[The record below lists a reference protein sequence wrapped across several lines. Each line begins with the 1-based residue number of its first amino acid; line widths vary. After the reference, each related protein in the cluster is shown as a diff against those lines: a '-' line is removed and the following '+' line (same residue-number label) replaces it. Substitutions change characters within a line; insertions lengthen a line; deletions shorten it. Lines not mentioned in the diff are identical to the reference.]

1 MAELSK
7 INSIIRNLPKVLE
20 SLASPDPEA
29 RARAWD
35 DVKFLVDTG
44 NVRYLLPHRGYLR
57 SLLWHRLQGVRDDA
71 WSNLELMKSLGV
83 EGIERTLTANKDTIK
98 WSAWRNYRNLL
109 SLGIISFDTLRE
121 VRISY
126 WRLLKSRWA
135 TVRKKSWRL
144 FVDLVKDGVFT
155 AEDRERYK
163 DFLRAR
169 KASVRI
175 LAWEKAKELA
185 DLGFI
190 SLEELRELK
199 DYLLEL
205 TRFESS
211 VSRRAKRVAK
221 ALGFL

>member
-1 MAELSK
+1 MAELGK
-7 INSIIRNLPKVLE
+7 IKTIIRNLPKVLE

-35 DVKFLVDTG
+35 DIKLLVDTG

-71 WSNLELMKSLGV
+71 WSNLELMKSVGV
-83 EGIERTLTANKDTIK
+83 EGIERSLTANKDTIK
-98 WSAWRNYRNLL
+98 WSAWKNYRNLL

-144 FVDLVKDGVFT
+144 FVDLVKDEVFT

-175 LAWEKAKELA
+175 LAWERAKELA

-190 SLEELRELK
+190 SPEELRELK

-205 TRFESS
+205 TRFDSS
-211 VSRRAKRVAK
+211 VSKRAKRVAK
-221 ALGFL
+221 VLGFL

>member
-7 INSIIRNLPKVLE
+7 IKTIIRNLPKVLE

-29 RARAWD
+29 RTRAWD

-71 WSNLELMKSLGV
+71 WSNLELMKSVGV
-83 EGIERTLTANKDTIK
+83 EGIERSLTANKDTIK

-109 SLGIISFDTLRE
+109 SLGITSFDTLRE
-121 VRISY
+121 VRTSY
-126 WRLLKSRWA
+126 WRLLRSRWA

-169 KASVRI
+169 KANVRI
-175 LAWEKAKELA
+175 LAWERAKELA

-190 SLEELRELK
+190 SPEELRELK

-221 ALGFL
+221 VLGFL

>member
-1 MAELSK
+1 VAELSK
-7 INSIIRNLPKVLE
+7 IKTIIRNLPKVLE

-29 RARAWD
+29 RTRAWD

-71 WSNLELMKSLGV
+71 WSNLELMKSVGI
-83 EGIERTLTANKDTIK
+83 EGIERSLTANKDTIK
-98 WSAWRNYRNLL
+98 WSAWRNYRIML
-109 SLGIISFDTLRE
+109 SLGIVSFDTLRE
-121 VRISY
+121 VRTSY
-126 WRLLKSRWA
+126 WRLLRSRWA

-169 KASVRI
+169 KANVRI
-175 LAWEKAKELA
+175 LAWERAKELA

-190 SLEELRELK
+190 SPEELRELK

-221 ALGFL
+221 VLGFL

>member
-1 MAELSK
+1 VAELGK
-7 INSIIRNLPKVLE
+7 IKTIIRNLPKVLE

-35 DVKFLVDTG
+35 DIKLLVDTG

-71 WSNLELMKSLGV
+71 WSNLELMKSVGV
-83 EGIERTLTANKDTIK
+83 EGIERSLTANKDTIK
-98 WSAWRNYRNLL
+98 WSAWKNYRNLL

-144 FVDLVKDGVFT
+144 FVDLVKDEVFT

-175 LAWEKAKELA
+175 LAWERAKELA

-190 SLEELRELK
+190 SPEELRELK

-205 TRFESS
+205 TRFDSS
-211 VSRRAKRVAK
+211 VSKRAKRVAK
-221 ALGFL
+221 VLGFL